1 MGELE
6 NKQRKMNRKIK
17 ARIDVALESGEHIVF
32 GGGRGYQKKLI
43 QDYIFMKHFP
53 KGKVAIISPDG
64 IRESESA
71 DYEEIETKFKQAMKD
86 ET

>member
-1 MGELE
+1 MD
-6 NKQRKMNRKIK
+6 RKIK
-17 ARIDVALESGEHIVF
+17 ARIDSALERGDHIVF
-32 GGGRGYQKKLI
+32 CGGRGYQKKLI
-43 QDYIFMKHFP
+43 QNYIFMKQFP

-71 DYEEIETKFKQAMKD
+71 DYEEMEAKFKQAMKD